1 MSGRAGASELLDRI
15 YATGKVE
22 DARGRAIDALPTGLP
37 RAHADELARLVRE
50 EGAESTLETG
60 MAVGL
65 STLAICGVHAERNR
79 GRHVAIDP
87 FQSTDWRSIGRLN
100 VRRAGVEDRVRLLEE
115 RSELALPRL
124 VEEGLELDLALIDG
138 LHLFDHTI
146 VDFFYVDRMLRDGGL
161 VVFHDTWMPAVAA
174 AVGYVRTNRAY
185 LDVAAGDDRMAVLR
199 RVDGDDREW
208 DFHRKF
214 DSRLPIRARVSGLF
228 RAPSGRRA
236 A

>member
-1 MSGRAGASELLDRI
+1 MNGRGAASELLDRI

-22 DARGRAIDALPTGLP
+22 DARGRALEALPTGLP
-37 RAHADELARLVRE
+37 RAHTEELARLVRD

-79 GRHVAIDP
+79 GQHVAIDP

-100 VRRAGVEDRVRLLEE
+100 VRRAGLEDRVRLIEE
-115 RSELALPRL
+115 PSELALPRL

-138 LHLFDHTI
+138 LHLFDHTL
-146 VDFFYVDRMLRDGGL
+146 VDFFFIDRMLCDGGL

-174 AVGYVRTNRAY
+174 AVDYVRANRAY

-199 RVDGDDREW
+199 RVGGDDREW
-208 DFHRKF
+208 DFHREF
-214 DSRLPIRARVSGLF
+214 HDRLPLRTRLSGLF

-236 A
+236 G